1 MTTFDLDAARR
12 RIASELPPRARW
24 VIHGTPLEFD
34 FSRCTQPLRA
44 PSESDIQGALEPE
57 WLSLA
62 LFGEQDYAD
71 GGGARPLLGIDTHT
85 GEVVGLDPERD
96 SCLYLLN
103 TNLEAFIR
111 MFTLFDNFVRL
122 GRGTVADLS
131 SAARAIEPSSF
142 DRSAWA
148 TLLEQL
154 RSAPACTPDDV
165 VDG

>member
-1 MTTFDLDAARR
+1 MRETFVRPDEVPTVVESAHDLLGKRIGLTTSLGLRVAFERNLMGDLAAADAT
-12 RIASELPPRARW
+12 LPR
-24 VIHGTPLEFD
+24 G
-34 FSRCTQPLRA
+34 
-44 PSESDIQGALEPE
+44 PE
-57 WLSLA
+57 GLSLA

-122 GRGTVADLS
+122 RRGTVAELS
-131 SAARAIEPSSF
+131 SGARAIEPSAF

-148 TLLEQL
+148 MLLELL
-154 RSAPACTPDDV
+154 RSAPA
-165 VDG
+165 